1 MLWRWQG
8 VQVFK
13 GQGRQRVCLHSVLL
27 PQRLP
32 LDETISSRQS
42 SFMLSNCNCN
52 HFVHAMC
59 KQLFIALFCEHYV
72 SDLELSRFRWQIL
85 FYVPITFWSISSGN
99 FLNRLPRCNC
109 KIKFAN
115 YTVKSSR
122 SNIVYIVAYSG
133 VTLKEYEHYCWSINN
148 TQLVMS
154 PLTWSV
160 YTDIRTQ
167 QLEDFLSLYF
177 TVFSYS
183 CLKPHSRSNFSNGHG
198 NETKLLED
206 HRKHCN
212 WKNFN
217 KCANQSQLIITSQT
231 NVSQYCMVLFN
242 DKHIHAGSWW
252 ADMRLVR

>member
-59 KQLFIALFCEHYV
+59 KQLFIALFYEHYV

-115 YTVKSSR
+115 YTVKISR
-122 SNIVYIVAYSG
+122 SNIVYIVAYGG

-148 TQLVMS
+148 TQLIMS

-167 QLEDFLSLYF
+167 QLEDFSLCTLQYSLIVAWSPIPGPISQ
-177 TVFSYS
+177 TDIS
-183 CLKPHSRSNFSNGHG
+183 CLKITG
-198 NETKLLED
+198 NIATE
-206 HRKHCN
+206 RI
-212 WKNFN
+212 
-217 KCANQSQLIITSQT
+217 ST
-231 NVSQYCMVLFN
+231 NVPITVN
-242 DKHIHAGSWW
+242 
-252 ADMRLVR
+252 